1 MPAAPHALD
10 LYAYPQTIVCGRF
23 TNTVG
28 PEEMTRLVER
38 TLGVEFS
45 ESPQVDGWNVA
56 PTDPVAA
63 IVSPAATPV
72 PRMLRWSLVPPW
84 AKELRLHRPLF
95 NARVEG
101 LRDRQQYVGVQIDAG
116 HRALV
121 LADGFYE
128 WVHPRSESLRP
139 QPYRFTVDGGAVF
152 AFAAVWTRNDRI
164 GEHPIESCSIITCP
178 SADNPLVA
186 RIHDRMP
193 AILTEPE
200 ELRAWLSDEVAI
212 PHALSLCGALPAD
225 RMNADPHEPGYPTG
239 ERSYDSF

>member
-1 MPAAPHALD
+1 
-10 LYAYPQTIVCGRF
+10 VCGRF

-28 PEEMTRLVER
+28 PEEMTRTVGR
-38 TLGVEFS
+38 KLGVEFS
-45 ESPQVDGWNVA
+45 AAPQADGWNVA

-63 IVSPAATPV
+63 VVSLTALPE

-84 AKELRLHRPLF
+84 SKEPRLRRPLF

-101 LRDRQQYVGVQIDAG
+101 LRDRQQYAGVPIDAG

-139 QPYRFTVDGGAVF
+139 QPYRFTVDGGTVF
-152 AFAAVWTRNDRI
+152 AFAAVWARNERI

-178 SADNPLVA
+178 SVENPLVA
-186 RIHDRMP
+186 
-193 AILTEPE
+193 
-200 ELRAWLSDEVAI
+200 
-212 PHALSLCGALPAD
+212 
-225 RMNADPHEPGYPTG
+225 
-239 ERSYDSF
+239 